1 MVHSDLCRSMS
12 VLHTF
17 VKIKTV
23 YRKFYFATMKKKII
37 LGILLVVC
45 LVGGYAAW
53 QVFGPT
59 VSQPESK
66 YFYIK
71 TGAVYSD
78 VRQSLVDQKIIGN
91 TFFFD
96 IVSKQLKYPG
106 KVKPGRYQIKKGTS
120 IFSLIRMLRSGN
132 QSAVQLVIN
141 KLRLKEDLAK
151 KIAANF
157 ECDSA
162 AVMKV
167 LTDPEI
173 LRRYH
178 VDNNTMMT
186 TVIPN
191 TYSIFWNTPA
201 EKIIDKLHSEK
212 KKFWNAG
219 RLNKAKA
226 LNLTPEQVYT
236 MASIVEEE
244 TNKEHDKGLIASVY
258 MNRISSGMKLQADP
272 TVKFAMKN
280 FGLKRILYKHL
291 SFDSPFNTYQNA
303 GLPPGPIC
311 TPSTKTIDAVLN
323 APQTNY
329 IYFVAK
335 PDWSGLSNFT
345 HSDEEHMI
353 NAKNYQHFLDSVNIK

>member
-1 MVHSDLCRSMS
+1 M
-12 VLHTF
+12 
-17 VKIKTV
+17 K
-23 YRKFYFATMKKKII
+23 RKLV
-37 LGILLVVC
+37 LGILLIAL

-59 VSQPESK
+59 VSAPENK
-66 YFYIK
+66 YFYIR
-71 TGAVYSD
+71 TGTSYSD
-78 VRQSLVDQKIIGN
+78 VRQSLIEKKIVSN
-91 TFFFD
+91 TWFFD
-96 IVSKQLKYPG
+96 FLSKKLNYPS
-106 KVKPGRYQIKKGTS
+106 KVKAGRYQVKDGTS
-120 IFSLIRMLRSGN
+120 LLSLLRMLRAGN
-132 QSAVQLVIN
+132 QSPVNLVIN
-141 KLRLKEDLAK
+141 KLRLKEDLAQ

-162 AVMKV
+162 SVMEV
-167 LTDPEI
+167 LNDPKIAES
-173 LRRYH
+173 YN
-178 VDNNTMMT
+178 VNNNTFMT

-191 TYSIFWNTPA
+191 SYSIFWNSSPQ
-201 EKIIDKLHSEK
+201 KIIDKLHSEK
-212 KKFWNAG
+212 EKFWNTE

-244 TNKEHDKGLIASVY
+244 TNKEPDKGLIASVY
-258 MNRISSGMKLQADP
+258 MNRIDKGMKLQADP

-291 SFDSPFNTYQNA
+291 TYESPFNTYQNA

-323 APQTNY
+323 MPQTNY

-345 HSDEEHMI
+345 HSDEEHII
-353 NAKNYQHFLDSVNIK
+353 NAKRYQHFLDSVNIK

>member
-1 MVHSDLCRSMS
+1 M
-12 VLHTF
+12 
-17 VKIKTV
+17 
-23 YRKFYFATMKKKII
+23 
-37 LGILLVVC
+37 
-45 LVGGYAAW
+45 VGGYAAW

-59 VSQPESK
+59 VSAPESK

-71 TGAVYSD
+71 TGTGYSD
-78 VRQSLVDQKIIGN
+78 VRQSLIDQKIISS
-91 TFFFD
+91 TYFFD
-96 IVSKQLKYPG
+96 LVSKQLKYPG
-106 KVKPGRYQIKKGTS
+106 KVKAGRYQVKNGTS
-120 IFSLIRMLRSGN
+120 LLSLLRMLRSGN
-132 QSAVQLVIN
+132 QAPVNLVIN
-141 KLRLKEDLAK
+141 KLRLKEDLAQ

-162 AVMKV
+162 SVMDV
-167 LTDPEI
+167 LTNEET
-173 LRRYH
+173 LQKFN
-178 VDNNTMMT
+178 VNNNTLMT
-186 TVIPN
+186 IVVPN
-191 TYSIFWNTPA
+191 TYSMLWNASA
-201 EKIIDKLHSEK
+201 EKIINKLYSEK
-212 KKFWNAG
+212 EKFWNTE

-226 LNLTPEQVYT
+226 LNLNAEQVYT

-258 MNRISSGMKLQADP
+258 LNRINKGIKLQADP

-280 FGLKRILYKHL
+280 FGLKRILLKHL
-291 SFDSPFNTYQNA
+291 TFDSPFNTYRNA

-335 PDWSGLSNFT
+335 PDWSGLSNFCQ
-345 HSDEEHMI
+345 SYEEHMI